1 MVKIPKNCVVPVIGI
16 GNIETKEMSYHWLCD
31 KEIEWLTRVI
41 NEAYEK
47 EGQSQ
52 DLVE

>member
-1 MVKIPKNCVVPVIGI
+1 MVKVPKNYVVPVIGI
-16 GNIETKEMSYHWLCD
+16 GNIETKELSYYWLCD

-41 NEAYEK
+41 IEAYEK
-47 EGQSQ
+47 EGQST